1 MVRIILKDVH
11 QAFLGCMAALFSN
24 QFINF
29 LCLWKFQVKACVC
42 LGLIF
47 SLSIAIIDVSMQL
60 SLLFLIKELIKE
72 KKAYNCNTRSVTAL
86 VLLSLPY
93 FPHKLK
99 WPVPYLKPDV
109 VDLFTYLYAEYLMC
123 FIT

>member
-1 MVRIILKDVH
+1 MSYSQIRVVRIILKDVH

-29 LCLWKFQVKACVC
+29 LCLWKFQVKARVC

-72 KKAYNCNTRSVTAL
+72 KKHIIVIL
-86 VLLSLPY
+86 VLLL
-93 FPHKLK
+93 L
-99 WPVPYLKPDV
+99 
-109 VDLFTYLYAEYLMC
+109 LF
-123 FIT
+123 F